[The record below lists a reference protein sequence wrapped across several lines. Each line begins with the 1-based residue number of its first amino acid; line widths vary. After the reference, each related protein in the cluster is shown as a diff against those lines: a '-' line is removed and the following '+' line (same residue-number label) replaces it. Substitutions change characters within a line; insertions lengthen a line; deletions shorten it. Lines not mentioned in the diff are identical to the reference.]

1 MLPSNSFFNLKFSQ
15 PITPPLRKHYISV
28 MDQLRRTVCQLPQTR
43 NCHLHRAHFSPR
55 VAVTFQSSCYL
66 FFVHCYILV
75 ISTAEFAFVFGRS
88 ESEARILQSLK
99 TACYKGLECS
109 PESLKAFHYYFALIF
124 II

>member
-15 PITPPLRKHYISV
+15 PITPPLRKHYISM
-28 MDQLRRTVCQLPQTR
+28 MDQLRTVCQLPQTR
-43 NCHLHRAHFSPR
+43 NCQLHRAHFFSL
-55 VAVTFQSSCYL
+55 VAVTFQSSYYL

-88 ESEARILQSLK
+88 ESEARTLQSLK
-99 TACYKGLECS
+99 TSLSYKGLEGA

-124 II
+124 KI